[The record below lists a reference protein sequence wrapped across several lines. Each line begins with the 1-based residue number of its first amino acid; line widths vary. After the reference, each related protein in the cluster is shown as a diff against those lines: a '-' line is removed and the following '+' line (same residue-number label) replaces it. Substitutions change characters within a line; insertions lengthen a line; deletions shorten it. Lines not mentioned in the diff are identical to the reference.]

1 MFINS
6 RAGRRDVRSRLD
18 SKGGSAVEGC
28 ATNKSNLFA
37 STLLAG
43 VASLGV
49 PFAIGGAA
57 LSIATDAM
65 AQDYTQVVF
74 DGRVFDSNGAPVSGA
89 TVTIQSNDL
98 SFTRTTTSDGTGRF
112 SVPNLPPGEYTVS
125 IEGDGYQP
133 YDDPAVPIRVGQSS
147 YNFTLAAVGADEIV
161 VTAAR
166 TVSLEFNR
174 TATGIVVNTGELSNR
189 IPLGRDISNVSLLAP
204 GAAPGDGSFQG
215 PAANY
220 GNQTSVAGASIG
232 ENAFFINGL
241 NVTNHRTLI
250 GGSRVPFEF
259 YDTVEVRTGGYQAEY
274 GRATGGVINAI
285 TRAGTNE
292 FHAGAVLFTSP
303 GFMNENTQPNT
314 YAFLNEFAEAENHSA
329 TLYASGPILRDR
341 LFFYGLYEASY
352 TYNAFT
358 SNTSN
363 SADLAPDFPN
373 DSQRT
378 RDEDDS
384 PFWALKL
391 DWNILDGHRL
401 EYTTWSDETETE
413 RTNARV
419 SALDNSFLED
429 QGGFTY
435 GRGGTSQIVRY
446 TGDFTDWF
454 SLSAA
459 WGNNQQSDFVRAA
472 PNNELATINTVPGY
486 LLILS
491 NYNVITIQEADDER
505 DMIRVDADFRF
516 NLMGDHHVRL
526 GYDREELS
534 TLQDTRRNPTAGG
547 CTTILDG
554 PVSTLDLGQGA
565 GCHDVF
571 LQRYATTVA
580 FPNGR
585 WRYDLYHNVGGFTS
599 EQTALYAQDSWDILP
614 NLTLQLGV
622 RTDSFENQNLDGETF
637 ITMEDQ
643 IAPRVGFSWDPMDD
657 GRTKIYGSFG
667 TYYLPVATN
676 TNIRLGG
683 SEYFYRIRYDATLA
697 NNPDGT
703 PNTAGFVY
711 RDTQTF
717 SNGTV
722 PTPAQASSSV
732 LDPFQ
737 EDEWVIGAE
746 RYIGDWRL
754 GVSYTH
760 RDLIQVIEDIAID
773 QVVNQICLDET
784 AGTSSCTATFTGFH
798 QYVLANPGGE
808 VSVQLKDPIL
818 GETTLRT
825 ITFDSADGS
834 LFLGGVGYPEV
845 DRTLD
850 MLTLT
855 FEREFDGTWGL
866 QGSYTWMDSQGNYEG
881 SVKSDVG
888 QDDAG
893 LTQDFDQP
901 GLADDASNGPLPNHR
916 EHTFRLF
923 GTWSPIENFQIGAN
937 LFIQSPRLFGCLG
950 NHPTDP
956 YAAAYGSASFYCDLN
971 GDAVAD
977 NSPTPR
983 GSQLESDWRQQLDL
997 SFIWNQE
1004 LGEGGPSAQFR
1015 FDVFN
1020 VTDEEAVT
1028 DLNEI
1033 GEVATG
1039 VPGTANPTYG
1049 MPLAYQPGRNFRAGV
1064 AIRF

>member
-1 MFINS
+1 
-6 RAGRRDVRSRLD
+6 L
-18 SKGGSAVEGC
+18 EGFVVNK
-28 ATNKSNLFA
+28 TNRERLFA

-65 AQDYTQVVF
+65 AQDYTQIEF
-74 DGRVFDSNGAPVSGA
+74 SGRVFDSNGSPVSGA

-98 SFTRTTTSDGTGRF
+98 SFTRTTVSDSTGRF
-112 SVPNLPPGEYTVS
+112 SVPSLPPGDYSVS
-125 IEGDGYQP
+125 IEGDGYQA
-133 YDDPAVPIRVGQSS
+133 YDDPSVPLRVGQSS

-189 IPLGRDISNVSLLAP
+189 IPLGRDISNVTLLAP
-204 GAAPGDGSFQG
+204 GAAPGDGSFSAPG
-215 PAANY
+215 SNY
-220 GNQTSVAGASIG
+220 GSQTSVAGASIG

-292 FHAGAVLFTSP
+292 FHAGAVLYTSP
-303 GFMNENTQPNT
+303 GFMNENTQPDT
-314 YAFLNEFAEAENHSA
+314 YAARNVFDEREQHSA
-329 TLYASGPILRDR
+329 TIYASGPILRDR
-341 LFFYGLYEASY
+341 LFFYGLYEAQ
-352 TYNAFT
+352 YNYSSDT
-358 SNTSN
+358 SNAGLN
-363 SADLAPDFPN
+363 A
-373 DSQRT
+373 QRIQ
-378 RDEDDS
+378 DEDDS

-401 EYTTWSDETETE
+401 EYTRWSDENETD
-413 RTNARV
+413 RSIHNVDA
-419 SALDNSFLED
+419 SDNSFIED
-429 QGGFTY
+429 FNGFQYGG
-435 GRGGTSQIVRY
+435 GGVSEIVRY
-446 TGDFTDWF
+446 TGDFTDFF

-459 WGNNQQSDFVRAA
+459 WGHNEQNDFIRAA
-472 PNNELATINTVPGY
+472 PNPELATVDTTPGFTRV
-486 LLILS
+486 LT
-491 NYNVITIQEADDER
+491 NYNVITIQEAADER

-516 NLMGDHHVRL
+516 NLIGDHHVRV

-534 TLQDTRRNPTAGG
+534 TNQSTTRNTSSFG
-547 CTTILDG
+547 CTPILNG
-554 PVSTLDLGQGA
+554 PVAALDLGNGV
-565 GCHDVF
+565 GCHNVF
-571 LQRYATTVA
+571 LQKYASDATNPP
-580 FPNGR
+580 FGR

-622 RTDSFENQNLDGETF
+622 RSDTFENVNLDGETF
-637 ITMEDQ
+637 VTMEDQ
-643 IAPRVGFSWDPMDD
+643 VAPRVGFSWDPLDD

-667 TYYLPVATN
+667 TYFLPVATN
-676 TNIRLGG
+676 TNVRLGG
-683 SEYFYRIRYDATLA
+683 SEYFYRIRYQATLA
-697 NNPDGT
+697 PNPDGT
-703 PNTAGFVY
+703 PNTAGFTYVS
-711 RDTQTF
+711 TQTLAD
-717 SNGTV
+717 GTV
-722 PTPAQASSSV
+722 PTGVQATSQI

-737 EDEWVIGAE
+737 EDEWVLGAE

-754 GVSYTH
+754 GLSYTH
-760 RDLIQVIEDIAID
+760 RDLVQVIEDIAID
-773 QVVNQICLDET
+773 QVVNQICFEET
-784 AGTSSCTATFTGFH
+784 LGTSSCTATFTGFH
-798 QYVLANPGGE
+798 QYVLANPGGMVE
-808 VSVQLKDPIL
+808 VQLKDPIL

-834 LFLGGVGYPEV
+834 LFLAGVGYPEV

-850 MLTLT
+850 MINFT

-901 GLADDASNGPLPNHR
+901 GLADETTNGPLPNHR

-923 GTWSPIENFQIGAN
+923 GTWSPIENFMIGAN
-937 LFIQSPRLFGCLG
+937 VFIQSPRQFGCLG
-950 NHPTDP
+950 FHPTDP
-956 YAAAYGSASFYCDLN
+956 YAGAYGAASFYCNID
-971 GDAVAD
+971 GVGGSEA
-977 NSPTPR
+977 TPR
-983 GSQLESDWRQQLDL
+983 GSVLESDWRQQLDL

-1004 LGEGGPSAQFR
+1004 LGGDGGPEAQFR

-1020 VTDEEAVT
+1020 ATDEEGVT
-1028 DLNEI
+1028 DLNEV
-1033 GEVATG
+1033 GEITAT
-1039 VPGTANPTYG
+1039 VMSPTYG
-1049 MPLAYQPGRNFRAGV
+1049 LPLAYQAGRRFRAGV

>member
-1 MFINS
+1 M
-6 RAGRRDVRSRLD
+6 
-18 SKGGSAVEGC
+18 
-28 ATNKSNLFA
+28 NKTTRERLFA

-43 VASLGV
+43 VATLGV

-65 AQDYTQVVF
+65 AQDYTQIQF
-74 DGRVFDSNGAPVSGA
+74 SGRVFDSNGSPVSGA
-89 TVTIQSNDL
+89 AVTVQSNDL
-98 SFTRTTTSDGTGRF
+98 SFTRNTTSDSTGRF
-112 SVPNLPPGEYTVS
+112 SIPSLPPGDYSVS
-125 IEGDGYQP
+125 IVGNGYQP
-133 YDDPAVPIRVGQSS
+133 YDDPAVPLRVGQSS

-189 IPLGRDISNVSLLAP
+189 IPLGRDISNITLLAP
-204 GAAPGDGSFQG
+204 GAAPGDTSFNAPGS
-215 PAANY
+215 NY
-220 GNQTSVAGASIG
+220 GSQTSVAGASIG

-250 GGSRVPFEF
+250 GGSRIPFEF

-292 FHAGAVLFTSP
+292 FHAGAVLYTSP
-303 GFMNENTQPNT
+303 SFMNENTQPNT
-314 YAFLNEFAEAENHSA
+314 YQALNEFDEREQHSA
-329 TLYASGPILRDR
+329 TLYASGPIIRDR
-341 LFFYGLYEASY
+341 LFFYGLYEAQ
-352 TYNAFT
+352 YNYSSDT
-358 SNTSN
+358 TNTAGGLDAAN
-363 SADLAPDFPN
+363 LNPDFPLQSRRVQ
-373 DSQRT
+373 DT
-378 RDEDDS
+378 DDS

-391 DWNILDGHRL
+391 DWNIIDGHRL
-401 EYTTWSDETETE
+401 EYTRWSDENETE
-413 RTNARV
+413 RTTDQVNA
-419 SALDNSFLED
+419 ADNSFINSN
-429 QGGFTY
+429 GGFLY
-435 GRGGTSQIVRY
+435 GGGGVSEIVRY

-459 WGNNQQSDFVRAA
+459 WGHNEQNDFIRSA
-472 PNNELATINTVPGY
+472 PNPELATVDTTPGFTNV
-486 LLILS
+486 LT
-491 NYNVITIQEADDER
+491 NYNVLTIQEAQDER

-516 NLMGDHHVRL
+516 NLIGDHHVRV
-526 GYDREELS
+526 GYDKEELS
-534 TLQDTRRNPTAGG
+534 TFQDTRRNPTATG
-547 CTTILDG
+547 CTPILNG
-554 PVSTLDLGQGA
+554 PVSTLDLGNGV

-571 LQRYATTVA
+571 IQRYSTAGVG
-580 FPNGR
+580 GR
-585 WRYDLYHNVGGFTS
+585 WRYDLYNNVGGFSS

-622 RTDSFENQNLDGETF
+622 RSDSFENVNLNGETF
-637 ITMEDQ
+637 ITMDDQ
-643 IAPRVGFSWDPMDD
+643 VAPRVGFSWDPLDD

-667 TYYLPVATN
+667 TYFLPVATN

-683 SEYFYRIRYDATLA
+683 AEYFYRIRYQATLA

-703 PNTAGFVY
+703 PNTAGFTY
-711 RDTQTF
+711 IDTQTF
-717 SNGTV
+717 ADGTV
-722 PTPAQASSSV
+722 PTPAQATSSV

-737 EDEWVIGAE
+737 EDEFVLGAE

-754 GVSYTH
+754 GISYTH
-760 RDLIQVIEDIAID
+760 RDLVQVIEDIAID
-773 QVVNQICLDET
+773 QVVNQICLDES
-784 AGTSSCTATFTGFH
+784 AGTTSCAATFTGFH

-818 GETTLRT
+818 GETSLRT
-825 ITFDSADGS
+825 ITFDSGDGS

-850 MLTLT
+850 MVTLT
-855 FEREFDGTWGL
+855 AEREFDGTWGL
-866 QGSYTWMDSQGNYEG
+866 QGSYTWMDSRGNYEG
-881 SVKSDVG
+881 AVKSDVG

-901 GLADDASNGPLPNHR
+901 GLADDATNGPLPNHR

-923 GTWSPIENFQIGAN
+923 GTYSPIENFLIGAN
-937 LFIQSPRLFGCLG
+937 LFVQSPRQFGCLG
-950 NHPTDP
+950 FHPTDP
-956 YAAAYGSASFYCDLN
+956 YAQAYGAASFYC
-971 GDAVAD
+971 GGVA
-977 NSPTPR
+977 TPR

-997 SFIWNQE
+997 SFVWNQD
-1004 LGEGGPSAQFR
+1004 LGGPEAQFR

-1020 VTDEEAVT
+1020 VTDEEGVT
-1028 DLNEI
+1028 DLNEVGEI
-1033 GEVATG
+1033 GPPVA
-1039 VPGTANPTYG
+1039 ANPSYG
-1049 MPLAYQPGRNFRAGV
+1049 LAQSYQPGRRFRAGV